1 MKKEGRNLENFY
13 WGRRKRCVFDKERG
27 KTDMFIKS
35 SFMVIKKWNQP
46 ESVNRLVGKE
56 NVKYMYN
63 GTLFCL
69 GKKILSLF
77 SVIYM
82 DPYEH
87 WVE

>member
-1 MKKEGRNLENFY
+1 
-13 WGRRKRCVFDKERG
+13 
-27 KTDMFIKS
+27 MFIKS

-87 WVE
+87 WVEWNEPGTKRWMTYDLTHMWNLK